1 MSSNESAAEEFIFA
15 GTTITFKSTL
25 KGINKLAD
33 SSFGDLWMPFL
44 SALIMIVT
52 LGFGIQKLAT
62 GPTVITTLA
71 ISVVWIVY
79 GLVPPY
85 LLFHY
90 AMIGRGST
98 LKFMSRSAPAW
109 NASTAELLPMCSIP
123 VASLRTSIAKTSE
136 TVCMQSIPSIG
147 FLQLS

>member
-1 MSSNESAAEEFIFA
+1 
-15 GTTITFKSTL
+15 
-25 KGINKLAD
+25 
-33 SSFGDLWMPFL
+33 MPFA
-44 SALIMIVT
+44 SAVLMIVT

-79 GLVPPY
+79 GLIPPY

-98 LKFMSRSAPAW
+98 LKFMSR
-109 NASTAELLPMCSIP
+109 
-123 VASLRTSIAKTSE
+123 
-136 TVCMQSIPSIG
+136 
-147 FLQLS
+147 

>member
-1 MSSNESAAEEFIFA
+1 MLIKFLQSA
-15 GTTITFKSTL
+15 GQTITFKSTL

-52 LGFGIQKLAT
+52 LGLGIQKLAS

-79 GLVPPY
+79 GLIPPY

-90 AMIGRGST
+90 SAIGRGST
-98 LKFMSRSAPAW
+98 LKFMSRC
-109 NASTAELLPMCSIP
+109 LLP
-123 VASLRTSIAKTSE
+123 ASCPDSPT
-136 TVCMQSIPSIG
+136 
-147 FLQLS
+147 F